1 LAQRLRRLSRKREY
15 ETREFCG
22 PSEWSFVVRDRD
34 KEQKLLTDFYRW
46 LEKRPDAGMVVAVV
60 EVRPASPGY
69 QIDCASVD
77 CTVAH
82 LVALADVLLGRA
94 GEQSAAAFHRDPL
107 WREYFRRI
115 ERARIALD
123 FSEDDTK

>member
-1 LAQRLRRLSRKREY
+1 MRPA
-15 ETREFCG
+15 EFDG
-22 PSEWSFVVRDRD
+22 PSGWSFAVRDRD
-34 KEQKLLTDFYRW
+34 KEQALLADFYRW

-77 CTVAH
+77 CTIAH

-94 GEQSAAAFHRDPL
+94 GEQSAAALRRDPQ
-107 WREYFRRI
+107 WREYFLRI
-115 ERARIALD
+115 ERARTELD

>member
-1 LAQRLRRLSRKREY
+1 MRPA
-15 ETREFCG
+15 EFCG
-22 PSEWSFVVRDRD
+22 PSEWSIVVRDRD
-34 KEQKLLTDFYRW
+34 KEQKLLADFYRW

-60 EVRPASPGY
+60 EVRPVSPGY
-69 QIDCASVD
+69 QIDCAAVD
-77 CTVAH
+77 CTIAH

-115 ERARIALD
+115 ERARMALD

>member
-1 LAQRLRRLSRKREY
+1 M
-15 ETREFCG
+15 
-22 PSEWSFVVRDRD
+22 RDRNR
-34 KEQKLLTDFYRW
+34 EQALLADFHRW

-77 CTVAH
+77 CTIAH

-94 GEQSAAAFHRDPL
+94 GEQSAVALHRDPV
-107 WREYFRRI
+107 WYDYFLRI
-115 ERARIALD
+115 EQARTALD
-123 FSEDDTK
+123 FSGEASR